1 MRKVSSAI
9 KSSMPVPAPGTA
21 RGIASATPKTVAKRK
36 IAKTTSVKAK
46 VTAVKAKVTPTAKS
60 RKLSPEKILTRNEKI
75 QSLYS
80 TGKYSIRAL
89 AAKVGMSKSR
99 VGEIV

>member
-1 MRKVSSAI
+1 MRKVSTAV
-9 KSSMPVPAPGTA
+9 KSSMPCTTGSPT
-21 RGIASATPKTVAKRK
+21 RGVISATAKGVAKK
-36 IAKTTSVKAK
+36 MAKVAVKTK
-46 VTAVKAKVTPTAKS
+46 VTAVKAKKSPTK
-60 RKLSPEKILTRNEKI
+60 KLSPEKILKRNEKI

-89 AAKVGMSKSR
+89 ALKVGMSKSR